1 MAGQEVDFRAE
12 QMNSRQESSLTSM
25 LPDLLQN
32 GSFHQMKPFH
42 SAATIANNGFPKVEL
57 FDVKTDFVKSNSA
70 DSSLRLASKYETG
83 SELTSDRELKQAG
96 LNPKDVKHKVVNRGD
111 GWTEESTSV
120 KYPSGIEVTVTGRSK
135 HMSNGRDVVSDPEA
149 TVKEPLPKGYR
160 KDKDGAIFDSSNRK
174 VAQINEDGTVTIKV
188 GKDYVTQGP
197 AGVREETVFE
207 SKTGSGMIGRM
218 KM

>member
-135 HMSNGRDVVSDPEA
+135 HMSNGRDVVLDPEA

-218 KM
+218 